1 MSINRRI
8 IGYIMVQFWNI
19 TQLTTVKKEVDLI
32 VDLESCTGGT
42 SLVFQRLRIC
52 LQCWR
57 HLLYPCVRK
66 IPCRRD
72 WLPTPVFLPG
82 DFFFF

>member
-52 LQCWR
+52 LAIQGMQVWSLVGELR
-57 HLLYPCVRK
+57 SYMPRSN
-66 IPCRRD
+66 
-72 WLPTPVFLPG
+72 
-82 DFFFF
+82 